1 MKTEVITKK
10 NKVVGVIIYATSLE
24 YLTLESG
31 LNSLRYDKTQSI
43 EQRRLAKKIID
54 EEIIEEL
61 PFKI

>member
-1 MKTEVITKK
+1 MKTQVITK
-10 NKVVGVIIYATSLE
+10 NNNVVGIVIYATSLE

-31 LNSLRYDKTQSI
+31 LNSLKHDRTQLL

-61 PFKI
+61 PF